1 MLSNMRTLVTRQP
14 SYSEGRGLELFCPV
28 TWHQLTQEQLRY
40 VLKLLVRN
48 LDPVEVKIRVLCAF
62 SGLRVRR
69 KLQAS
74 YKCEIGSGRKRR
86 IVYVQAWQVQSMFDQ
101 LGFID
106 RVEDTDVRLEIIGG
120 CHAVDLY
127 LHGMSFRDYLM
138 CERFYQLF
146 LIHRKD
152 EFLDKLAS
160 YLYVGDKDHWEL
172 SPVER
177 LGTFMWF
184 THVKKALSENF
195 RHLFQSGDESENYDL
210 IASMNAQI
218 RALTDGDVTREEQV
232 LNVDCWRALTEL
244 DCKVRDAEA
253 HERALRKMKNV

>member
-1 MLSNMRTLVTRQP
+1 MRTLVTRQP
-14 SYSEGRGLELFCPV
+14 SYSEGRGLDLYCPV
-28 TWHQLTQEQLRY
+28 AWHQLTQDQLKY
-40 VLKLLVRN
+40 VLRLLTRD
-48 LDPVEVKIRVLCAF
+48 LDPIEVKVRVLCAF
-62 SGLRVRR
+62 SGIRVRR

-74 YKCEIGSGRKRR
+74 YKCDIGYGRKRQT
-86 IVYVQAWQVQSMFDQ
+86 VYLQTWQVQSLFDQ
-101 LGFID
+101 LQFID
-106 RVEDTDVRLEIIGG
+106 RVEDTDVRLETIGG

-127 LHGMSFRDYLM
+127 LHGVAFRDYLM

-152 EFLDKLAS
+152 EFLDKLAGV
-160 YLYVGDKDHWEL
+160 LYVGDKEAWKPDA
-172 SPVER
+172 VER

-184 THVKKALSENF
+184 THVKKVLGENF
-195 RHLFQSGDESENYDL
+195 RHLFQTGGDDSESYDL

-218 RALTDGDVTREEQV
+218 RALTGGDITREDQV
-232 LNVDCWRALTEL
+232 LNADCWRALTEL